1 MRTTSWV
8 VSCVI
13 GITLL
18 AVTGCGD
25 GDDEDTTTTAATSTP
40 AATPPP
46 TQSQAP
52 TRSQTPTGTASPG
65 LVLED
70 GRSPGYVTAI
80 DVPGRTVTFDL
91 LQFLTGEEAKR
102 AYTKDHPED
111 PGWPPN
117 DYYIVNENSRL
128 RTLPVGAGAA
138 TTVIWLGDGAD
149 PEKIS
154 FDQLPDYFASHP
166 DPNGDHLWYAPFW
179 LTVDD
184 GQVIAIEEQYIP

>member
-1 MRTTSWV
+1 MRTTSWA

-18 AVTGCGD
+18 VVTGCGD
-25 GDDEDTTTTAATSTP
+25 GDDGDATTTAATSTP

-52 TRSQTPTGTASPG
+52 ITSQTPAGTASPSPG
-65 LVLED
+65 LED
-70 GRSPGYVTAI
+70 GRSPVYVTAI

-91 LQFLTGEEAKR
+91 IQFLTGDEAKR

-128 RTLPVGAGAA
+128 RTLPVVAGVD
-138 TTVIWLGDGAD
+138 TTVNWLGGGAD
-149 PEKIS
+149 PEEIS
-154 FDQLPDYFASHP
+154 FDQLPDYFATNPAPS
-166 DPNGDHLWYAPFW
+166 DGHLWYAPFW

-184 GQVIAIEEQYIP
+184 GQVVLLEEQYIP